1 MKNQEIERK
10 FLVNTPLEIDIT
22 QYRSK
27 TITQG
32 YVLNGDIK
40 IDETKSA
47 ILANNN
53 RIPLSSEQLN
63 KLMEFNPFGEI
74 DLDKDTFRLRQI
86 TYPDDKVVN
95 IITLKSPSTNRG
107 FSRTEVECEITREQ
121 FDALFP
127 LCENNIV
134 KKVRYNIELEEIENT
149 VLELDIFLG
158 KHTGLVLAE
167 FEFESLAEANK
178 FVVPTILNC
187 VEVTG
192 DKKYTNLELSKT

>member
-22 QYRSK
+22 QYRGK

-32 YVLNGDIK
+32 YVLTEDIK
-40 IDETKSA
+40 IDEAESA
-47 ILANNN
+47 IIAKNN
-53 RIPLSSEQLN
+53 RITLSSEQLN

-74 DLDKDTFRLRQI
+74 DLEKDTFRLRQI
-86 TYPDDKVVN
+86 TYPDGKIINV
-95 IITLKSPSTNRG
+95 ITLKSPSTNRG
-107 FSRTEVECEITREQ
+107 FSRTEVECELTKEQ

-134 KKVRYNIELEEIENT
+134 KKIRYNIELEEVENT

-158 KHTGLVLAE
+158 KHTGLILAE
-167 FEFESLAEANK
+167 FEFESLSEANK
-178 FVVPTILNC
+178 FVVPTILDC

-192 DKKYTNLELSKT
+192 DKRYTNLELSKA

>member
-22 QYRSK
+22 QYRGK

-32 YVLNGDIK
+32 YVLSGDIK
-40 IDETKSA
+40 INETESA
-47 ILANNN
+47 IIANGNH
-53 RIPLSSEQLN
+53 ISLSSEQLN
-63 KLMEFNPFGEI
+63 KLIEFNPFGKI
-74 DLDKDTFRLRQI
+74 DLEKDTFRLRQL
-86 TYPDDKVVN
+86 TYPDDKIVN
-95 IITLKSPSTNRG
+95 VITLKSPSSNRG
-107 FSRTEVECEITREQ
+107 FSRTEVECEISKEQ
-121 FDALFP
+121 FDTLFP

-134 KKVRYNIELEEIENT
+134 KKIRYNIELEEIENT

-178 FVVPTILNC
+178 FVVPSILDC

-192 DKKYTNLELSKT
+192 DKKYTNLELSKA

>member
-22 QYRSK
+22 QYRGK

-32 YVLNGDIK
+32 YVLTGDIK
-40 IDETKSA
+40 IDEAESA
-47 ILANNN
+47 IIAKNN
-53 RIPLSSEQLN
+53 RITLSSEQLN

-74 DLDKDTFRLRQI
+74 DLEKDTFRLRQI
-86 TYPDDKVVN
+86 AYHDGKIVN

-107 FSRTEVECEITREQ
+107 FSRTEVECEITKEQ
-121 FDALFP
+121 FDSLFP

-134 KKVRYNIELEEIENT
+134 KKIRYNIELEEVENT

-178 FVVPTILNC
+178 FVLPTILDC

-192 DKKYTNLELSKT
+192 DKKYTNLELSRT